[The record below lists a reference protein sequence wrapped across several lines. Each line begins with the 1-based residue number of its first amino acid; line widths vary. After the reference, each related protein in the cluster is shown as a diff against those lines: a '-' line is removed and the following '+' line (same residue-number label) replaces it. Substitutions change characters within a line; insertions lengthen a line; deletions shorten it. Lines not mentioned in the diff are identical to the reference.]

1 MRSLQ
6 GALIIAGVFQ
16 AVIGFFGIWRVFIRF
31 LSPLAAVPFV
41 TLSALGLFYFAFP
54 GVAKCI
60 EIGLPTLVLLIIFAE
75 VLFTLCLL
83 PFQTDPE
90 WPLLSTFGTET
101 LFHFFFC
108 LAVRLSLLRGW
119 ELRVRPVRRAGD
131 GDHRVDLRR
140 DTHGGRRLQRE
151 EPGDAVRLPHR
162 QLRPHPRRALV
173 QAQTLSRTF
182 IFLLDLER
190 LSFLLLP

>member
-1 MRSLQ
+1 MFMSAFFLQRFVFTMRSLQ

-75 VLFTLCLL
+75 VLLYAYRN
-83 PFQTDPE
+83 PI
-90 WPLLSTFGTET
+90 
-101 LFHFFFC
+101 
-108 LAVRLSLLRGW
+108 AR
-119 ELRVRPVRRAGD
+119 
-131 GDHRVDLRR
+131 
-140 DTHGGRRLQRE
+140 
-151 EPGDAVRLPHR
+151 
-162 QLRPHPRRALV
+162 
-173 QAQTLSRTF
+173 SR
-182 IFLLDLER
+182 IV
-190 LSFLLLP
+190 SFLHIGH